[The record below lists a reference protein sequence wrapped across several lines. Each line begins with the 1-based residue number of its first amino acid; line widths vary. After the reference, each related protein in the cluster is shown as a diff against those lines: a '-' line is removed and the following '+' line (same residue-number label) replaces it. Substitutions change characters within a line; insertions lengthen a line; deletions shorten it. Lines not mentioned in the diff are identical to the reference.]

1 MRDGRFNVGGMAFI
15 VLWVAALAATNSRG
29 DCGALAPGLSNEQNC
44 QASSP
49 SGRLFCDHGHVG
61 KASHTCEVKDA
72 QIVLDQLLDCRER
85 GFYKLHAFVIMP
97 DHIHILITPSDS
109 TTVEK
114 AVQMVKGASSHRI
127 GLDDPHR
134 FPIWHT
140 GFHDRWIRD
149 VEEYR
154 NTKLYIE
161 KNPISSGLI
170 QSPGQRL
177 FSSATGSYPI
187 DLSKFD
193 RG

>member
-1 MRDGRFNVGGMAFI
+1 MSRIARRVHQAGVYFVTTDTWERRPIFAKSKTAHI
-15 VLWVAALAATNSRG
+15 VI
-29 DCGALAPGLSNEQNC
+29 E
-44 QASSP
+44 
-49 SGRLFCDHGHVG
+49 
-61 KASHTCEVKDA
+61 
-72 QIVLDQLLDCRER
+72 QLLDCRER

-97 DHIHILITPSDS
+97 DHIHILITPGDS
-109 TTVEK
+109 IAVEK
-114 AVQMVKGASSHRI
+114 AVQMIKGGSSHRI

-161 KNPISSGLI
+161 QNPISSGLN
-170 QSPGQRL
+170 QSPGQHL
-177 FSSATGSYPI
+177 FSSASGSYPL